1 MSRREI
7 TEDDIESL
15 AVGAWILGTGGGG
28 NPYLSLLNMRVLYRA
43 GKRVQLID
51 SEELSDDAHVAV
63 IAGMGAPLVGIERL
77 TDHRVFTRAAT
88 LMEEHTGRRFDAVMG
103 MEIGGGNGV
112 RPLMVAANLGIPV
125 VDSDTMGRAYPEA
138 QMTSVAVGKLRP
150 CPMTVV
156 DVRGLEAIVETVP
169 TWKWAERVGRK
180 IVVEYGSTASTC
192 QPPRTGAEVKK
203 WGIHG
208 TTTKAIAI
216 GQAVREAQRTH
227 ADPVDAILS
236 VEPGRLLYKGKI
248 VDVERRTTE
257 GFLRGVARLEGMDEW
272 RGSALRIEFQ
282 NEWIVASLDGEPLAM
297 TPDLICVLDSVSG
310 EAVGTETVR
319 YGQRV
324 TVIALPG
331 PDIFLT
337 PEGLAHVGPRAFG
350 YDLDFRSVFAS

>member
-15 AVGAWILGTGGGG
+15 AVGAWVLGTGGGG
-28 NPYLSLLNMRVLYRA
+28 NPYLSLLNMRVLYRE

-51 SEELSDDAHVAV
+51 AEDLADDAYVAV

-77 TDHRVFTRAAT
+77 TDHRVFTRAAV

-138 QMTSVAVGKLRP
+138 QMTSVAVGDLKP
-150 CPMTVV
+150 FPMTVV
-156 DVRGLEAIVETVP
+156 DVRGLEAVVETVP

-216 GQAVREAQRTH
+216 GRAVREAQRTH
-227 ADPVDAILS
+227 DDPVAAILS

-257 GFLRGVARLEGMDEW
+257 GFLRGVARLDGMDEW
-272 RGSALRIEFQ
+272 RGVALHINFQ
-282 NEWIVASLDGEPLAM
+282 NEWIIAHRDGDPIAM

>member
-1 MSRREI
+1 LSRREI

-15 AVGAWILGTGGGG
+15 AVGAWVLGTGGGG
-28 NPYLSLLNMRVLYRA
+28 NPYLSLLNMRALYRE

-51 SEELSDDAHVAV
+51 AEDLADDAYVAV

-77 TDHRVFTRAAT
+77 TDHRVFTRAAV
-88 LMEEHTGRRFDAVMG
+88 LMEEHTRRRFDAVMG

-138 QMTSVAVGKLRP
+138 QMTSVAVGDLKP

-156 DVRGLEAIVETVP
+156 DVRGLEAVVETVP

-216 GQAVREAQRTH
+216 GRAVREAQRTH
-227 ADPVDAILS
+227 DDPVAAILS
-236 VEPGRLLYKGKI
+236 IEPGRLLYKGKI

-257 GFLRGVARLEGMDEW
+257 GFLRGVARLDGMDEW
-272 RGSALRIEFQ
+272 RGVALHINFQ
-282 NEWIVASLDGEPLAM
+282 NEWIIAHRDGDPIAM

>member
-1 MSRREI
+1 LSRRAI

-15 AVGAWILGTGGGG
+15 AVGAWVLGTGGGG
-28 NPYLSLLNMRVLYRA
+28 NPYLSLLNMRMLYRE

-51 SEELSDDAHVAV
+51 AEDLADDAHVAV

-125 VDSDTMGRAYPEA
+125 VDTDTMGRAYPEA
-138 QMTSVAVGKLRP
+138 QMTSVAVGKLKP

-156 DVRGLEAIVETVP
+156 DVRGLESIVETVP

-216 GQAVREAQRTH
+216 GHAVREAQRTH
-227 ADPVDAILS
+227 DDPVAAILT

-272 RGSALRIEFQ
+272 RGMALHINFQ
-282 NEWIVASLDGEPLAM
+282 NEWIIAHRDGEPIAM

>member
-1 MSRREI
+1 LSRRAI

-15 AVGAWILGTGGGG
+15 AVGAWVLGTGGGG
-28 NPYLSLLNMRVLYRA
+28 NPYLSLLNMRMLYRE

-51 SEELSDDAHVAV
+51 AEDLADDAHVAV

-125 VDSDTMGRAYPEA
+125 VDTDTMGRAYPEA
-138 QMTSVAVGKLRP
+138 QMTSVAVGKLKP

-156 DVRGLEAIVETVP
+156 DVRGLESIVETVP

-216 GQAVREAQRTH
+216 GHTVREAQRTH
-227 ADPVDAILS
+227 DDPVAAILT

-272 RGSALRIEFQ
+272 RGMALNINFQ
-282 NEWIVASLDGEPLAM
+282 NEWIIAHRDGEPIAM